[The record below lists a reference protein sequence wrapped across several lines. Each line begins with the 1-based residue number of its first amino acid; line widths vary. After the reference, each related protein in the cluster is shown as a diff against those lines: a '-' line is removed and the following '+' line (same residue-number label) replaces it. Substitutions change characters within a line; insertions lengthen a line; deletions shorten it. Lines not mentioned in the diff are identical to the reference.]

1 MGFRTD
7 VPFVIKSNSNFVAV
21 EKQEKAMM
29 SIRRIV
35 ILIFFFC
42 IVQARISPDYD
53 LPIYSVTG
61 CISGKFHSCNIIDI
75 FVLTDEATILSIV
88 NINNGGP
95 WNLPTSYLEL
105 MNRNGSTVQ
114 FSTSIIGDV
123 SGRCNFG
130 AKFIPYYNNSQ
141 GNAVVLMCSSFTFPG
156 GDTAFFR
163 LKIDPLTS
171 NITAIGNPLIFHS
184 ENSFARFSS
193 QPVTNNND
201 VYFLLN
207 SYPSGSNNYSVGH
220 LNLIDFTFE
229 TWPVVHSLNSSI
241 FLDPQTGTF
250 NNVARIDK
258 LHFSVP
264 CSSPQHLSTSVPE
277 MLCTY
282 KYSNEKQFILIGMNS
297 IPNARSDR
305 NLYLYSPEEQQW
317 GLTITSD
324 PVTWSVLIMN
334 TQFTL
339 PTNSSRDLI
348 YGAILNDTD
357 AILTYTMSASISQV
371 RNRCFYLATVHSRK
385 NALIVQQ
392 LKFGEDFKRT
402 PTILVDSTIIAE
414 VATNFAFT
422 IVFATKNYVFV
433 LNGLNIYRYIVAC

>member
-1 MGFRTD
+1 
-7 VPFVIKSNSNFVAV
+7 
-21 EKQEKAMM
+21 
-29 SIRRIV
+29 
-35 ILIFFFC
+35 
-42 IVQARISPDYD
+42 
-53 LPIYSVTG
+53 
-61 CISGKFHSCNIIDI
+61 
-75 FVLTDEATILSIV
+75 
-88 NINNGGP
+88 
-95 WNLPTSYLEL
+95 
-105 MNRNGSTVQ
+105 
-114 FSTSIIGDV
+114 SIIGDV

-264 CSSPQHLSTSVPE
+264 CSSPQHLSTSIPE

-348 YGAILNDTD
+348 YGARLNDTD